1 MFSQQG
7 DADWFD
13 FWLNGH
19 EDPGPRRPISTFDG
33 VNSTSSK
40 KRTKRSQ
47 EPQPTDG
54 AVTKMSRE
62 ARQSAANCEQKLN
75 TTEEHTSELQSRL
88 HLVCRLLLEKKKRH
102 CQRQRHSLGGERS
115 PFPLSGSLVDRRA
128 VQA

>member
-75 TTEEHTSELQSRL
+75 TKGEVDSARL
-88 HLVCRLLLEKKKRH
+88 VRTCR
-102 CQRQRHSLGGERS
+102 
-115 PFPLSGSLVDRRA
+115 FPSVSANSGKI
-128 VQA
+128 